1 MPDAQEASGRS
12 WTRLGIVGRG
22 LGVAL
27 HTRKADIS
35 PHPRR
40 SGRKAQGNHFPSSIT
55 LKSVQLP
62 SDFCP
67 ALPQFASSTTPKSV
81 GEVRNKGFLSEV
93 EFPQPQNCGSG
104 VGARFPRSC
113 WRHSSVTACAAPPF
127 LRAATAPRPKSGPL
141 DETGPDW
148 ARLDGAGRNWARL
161 DDTGRGQGGS
171 GRSWTRLDETL

>member
-1 MPDAQEASGRS
+1 MRIDPGGHDFVPDAQEASGRS

-113 WRHSSVTACAAPPF
+113 WRHSSATACAAPPF

-161 DDTGRGQGGS
+161 DDTGRG
-171 GRSWTRLDETL
+171 